1 MLLHI
6 ENLKTHY
13 KTRTGVVK
21 AVDGVSIKVD
31 EGEVFGIA
39 GESGCGKS
47 TLIRTIMRLTPSS
60 ARISADR
67 MELQGVDLLGMSDKQ
82 YSRDVLWKKISM
94 VPQSA
99 MNSLNPVY
107 RVGDQ
112 ITEAILFHTDVGRN
126 EAMNRAKR
134 LFNAVGLEESLVTNY
149 PHEFSG
155 GMRQRAL
162 IAMSLALNPAMIIM
176 DEPTTGLD
184 VLVQERILRSL
195 AELREQMEKPQAII
209 LITHDISVIAE
220 MADRIGIMYAGKMME
235 QGSAMEMFH
244 EPFHPYTLGLKN
256 AFPSI
261 KTLGRELISIPGS
274 PPNLEGDNPGCLFEA
289 RCPFA
294 IPQCKLESPPPVEVS
309 AGHVVHCIRTDS
321 VEEFRSLA
329 QEKHTWHCS
338 KLKT

>member
-1 MLLHI
+1 MKCLVLRV
-6 ENLKTHY
+6 NLDAET
-13 KTRTGVVK
+13 
-21 AVDGVSIKVD
+21 
-31 EGEVFGIA
+31 
-39 GESGCGKS
+39 

-60 ARISADR
+60 AKVSADR
-67 MELQGVDLLGMSDKQ
+67 MELQGVDLLGMSDKR

-112 ITEAILFHTDVGRN
+112 IAEAILFHTDVGRN
-126 EAMNRAKR
+126 VHGNRAKK

-162 IAMSLALNPAMIIM
+162 IAMALALNPAMII
-176 DEPTTGLD
+176 TTSPPPGSTYWYRRGFCAAW
-184 VLVQERILRSL
+184 Q
-195 AELREQMEKPQAII
+195 LREQMEQPQAII

-235 QGSAMEMFH
+235 QASAMEMFR

-274 PPNLEGDNPGCLFEA
+274 PPNLEEENPGCLFEA
-289 RCPFA
+289 RCPFRH
-294 IPQCKLESPPPVEVS
+294 PRV
-309 AGHVVHCIRTDS
+309 
-321 VEEFRSLA
+321 
-329 QEKHTWHCS
+329 
-338 KLKT
+338 